1 MRHYHNNNGQNTCGQ
16 ASGQPTRL
24 LHADGYVDV
33 SAQVPVFY
41 YHLKDHLGNVRAVI
55 QASPGST
62 SGTLVQATD
71 YYPFGMAYTIDFSIH
86 RHENQL
92 KMLRIDERALED
104 DSPTLTRNNPY
115 LYNGK
120 EEQPMPGK
128 WLDYGRRMYDPQLGR
143 FHTQDRFA
151 EKYHT
156 MSPYQYGANNP
167 VLMIDVNGDSL
178 WISYKGNNILYENG
192 NLYNKDGTAYTGK
205 GVKMDKNGNV
215 TGYKGF
221 LGQTMSALGTIS
233 GTAEG
238 GAMVTELQSSA
249 NNFTIEKGPS
259 EFRRDNVYT
268 AYANQFQTDPS
279 QTGTYNML
287 SASGV
292 NFAGGSGGTI
302 SWNPSG
308 TKLPIVGG
316 TGTNAAIDLAHE
328 MFHGLDA
335 NRGLLDDR
343 VQNGVK
349 RSEWQA
355 VYREN
360 TLRGQLGV
368 PLRTHYISVQN
379 PSGVVTGGAGP
390 RMITPANTPILPTWY
405 TP

>member
-1 MRHYHNNNGQNTCGQ
+1 MGCPKLAYGHEKQT
-16 ASGQPTRL
+16 
-24 LHADGYVDV
+24 
-33 SAQVPVFY
+33 
-41 YHLKDHLGNVRAVI
+41 HLKCVWNSRGHSKTHV
-55 QASPGST
+55 SW
-62 SGTLVQATD
+62 
-71 YYPFGMAYTIDFSIH
+71 Y
-86 RHENQL
+86 
-92 KMLRIDERALED
+92 
-104 DSPTLTRNNPY
+104 
-115 LYNGK
+115 
-120 EEQPMPGK
+120 
-128 WLDYGRRMYDPQLGR
+128 DYGWRQYDPQLGR
-143 FHTQDRFA
+143 FHTQDRFS
-151 EKYHT
+151 EKYY
-156 MSPYQYGANNP
+156 SFSNYSYGANNP

-192 NLYNKDGTAYTGK
+192 NLYNNDGTAYTGK
-205 GVKMDKNGNV
+205 GVKTDKNGNV

-221 LGQTMSALGTIS
+221 LGQTVNALGTIS

-238 GAMVTELQSSA
+238 GAMVTELQSST

-259 EFRRDNVYT
+259 EFSRDDTYK

-279 QTGTYNML
+279 QTATYNML
-287 SASGV
+287 SANGV

-302 SWNPSG
+302 SWNPKG
-308 TKLPIVGG
+308 TTLPIVGG
-316 TGTNAAIDLAHE
+316 TGTNGTIDLAHE

-379 PSGVVTGGAGP
+379 PSGVVTGGTGP